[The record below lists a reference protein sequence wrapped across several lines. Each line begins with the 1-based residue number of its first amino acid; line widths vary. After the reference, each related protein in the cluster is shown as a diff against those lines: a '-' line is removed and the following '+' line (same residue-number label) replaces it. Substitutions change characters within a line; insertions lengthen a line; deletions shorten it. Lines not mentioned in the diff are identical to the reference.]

1 MSKVSIIVPAYNL
14 ANYIE
19 KCILSVLGQSYS
31 NFELV
36 IIDDGSTDKTWE
48 VIQKFITKDDRIIGI

>member
-48 VIQKFITKDDRIIGI
+48 VIQKFITKRR

>member
-48 VIQKFITKDDRIIGI
+48 VM